1 VTAKYSSATDLSAIR
16 AYTRVIRID
25 RCLAAVMDLV
35 ACHRCD
41 AGQSLAVEPHEAA
54 GDAIDAGDAGVM

>member
-1 VTAKYSSATDLSAIR
+1 
-16 AYTRVIRID
+16 
-25 RCLAAVMDLV
+25 MDLV

-41 AGQSLAVEPHEAA
+41 AGQLLAVEQHEAA